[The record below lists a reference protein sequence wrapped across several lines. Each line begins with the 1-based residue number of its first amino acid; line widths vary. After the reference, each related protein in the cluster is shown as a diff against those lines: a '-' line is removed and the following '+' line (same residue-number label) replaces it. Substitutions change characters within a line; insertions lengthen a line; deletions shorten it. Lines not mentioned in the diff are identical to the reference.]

1 MAKNNTT
8 FDNVFR
14 TMLEKM
20 PELIVPVLNEIFGT
34 NYPLDVPL
42 EQLRNEHQT
51 LNGEKITDSYFRIG
65 KKGYHFECQSTG
77 DSKMVIRMVEYDFAI
92 SIENV
97 KKENGI
103 FRMRFPHSAVIY
115 LRGTRKKRLRMEL
128 IMPDGKIVRYQVP
141 VLCVQKYTKDEI
153 FQKKLLFLL
162 PFYIMRYEKDKKKIN
177 KSETELHKLLE
188 EYESILHI
196 GTTVFHSYKLARKKF
211 NEPINYVTSFY
222 LIYFLM
228 FGIVENAAINIE
240 PLFMLFLLITAQ

>member
-115 LRGTRKKRLRMEL
+115 LRGTRKKSLRMEL
-128 IMPDGKIVRYQVP
+128 IMPDGKIVRYQ
-141 VLCVQKYTKDEI
+141 Y
-153 FQKKLLFLL
+153 
-162 PFYIMRYEKDKKKIN
+162 
-177 KSETELHKLLE
+177 
-188 EYESILHI
+188 
-196 GTTVFHSYKLARKKF
+196 
-211 NEPINYVTSFY
+211 
-222 LIYFLM
+222 
-228 FGIVENAAINIE
+228 
-240 PLFMLFLLITAQ
+240 